1 MFNQPLSDWR
11 VDKVEDMWGMFEGA
25 SSFNQDISGWAVHSV
40 TDMLWMFHDASAFD
54 QDLGWCVDDDVNFDF
69 QISFDGKYTIQDAFS
84 GTMCAS
90 TLCGVKQVAG
100 SGCAP

>member
-1 MFNQPLSDWR
+1 MRNDPKTLFMTLYKTHTSEITRRGPLLALLSCNLLSRR
-11 VDKVEDMWGMFEGA
+11 V
-25 SSFNQDISGWAVHSV
+25 
-40 TDMLWMFHDASAFD
+40 